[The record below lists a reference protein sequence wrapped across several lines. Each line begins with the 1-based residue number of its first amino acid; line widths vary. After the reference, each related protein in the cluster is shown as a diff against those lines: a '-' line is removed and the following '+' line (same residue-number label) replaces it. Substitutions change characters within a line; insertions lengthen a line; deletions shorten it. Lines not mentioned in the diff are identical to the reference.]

1 MGVELGGLGEAQGG
15 GREEDSFHR
24 WTQINAILKMA
35 AFIELAEQAKPA
47 LPNLRELMY
56 GKDENLANQFA

>member
-1 MGVELGGLGEAQGG
+1 
-15 GREEDSFHR
+15 
-24 WTQINAILKMA
+24 MA